1 MRRPWIKVETSTPDK
16 PEICAIATMLR
27 MDTDSVLGK
36 LIRLWS
42 WVEVTRV
49 PANDLGVTREFID
62 KLVGRKGF
70 AAAMVS
76 AGWLDEKEG
85 KLAIL
90 NLDRHN
96 GGLAKVRALTAQ
108 RVALHRKRKLARQT
122 KDVSKPLPA
131 EAPEPTPEPP
141 AEVPSKPTRKPA
153 AAAQSKPNPE
163 PTAEVQTE
171 PTPEPPAVHSESA
184 PEPTA
189 EIQAEPVP
197 SVEVVE
203 EVVPPS
209 NSEPVAPTPTVT
221 EKVTPIE
228 EPQAI
233 AAAPPAPPE
242 APPAPPPESEEAVVT
257 EDPSPRKRRSRATV
271 ATVDQPMLF

>member
-1 MRRPWIKVETSTPDK
+1 MRRPWIKVETATPDK

-122 KDVSKPLPA
+122 KDVSKPSSP

-141 AEVPSKPTRKPA
+141 AEL
-153 AAAQSKPNPE
+153 
-163 PTAEVQTE
+163 QTE
-171 PTPEPPAVHSESA
+171 PTPEPPAVHSEPA

-189 EIQAEPVP
+189 DVQAEPVP
-197 SVEVVE
+197 AVEVVE
-203 EVVPPS
+203 EVIPPS
-209 NSEPVAPTPTVT
+209 HSESVVPTLTVT
-221 EKVTPIE
+221 EKLTPIE

-242 APPAPPPESEEAVVT
+242 APPAPLPEIEEAVVT

>member
-1 MRRPWIKVETSTPDK
+1 MRRPWIKVETATPDK

-122 KDVSKPLPA
+122 KDVSKPLSP

-153 AAAQSKPNPE
+153 AAAHSKP
-163 PTAEVQTE
+163 A
-171 PTPEPPAVHSESA
+171 PEPPAVHSEPA

-189 EIQAEPVP
+189 DVQAEPVP

-203 EVVPPS
+203 EVIPPS
-209 NSEPVAPTPTVT
+209 HSEPVAPASTVT
-221 EKVTPIE
+221 E
-228 EPQAI
+228 AN
-233 AAAPPAPPE
+233 AH
-242 APPAPPPESEEAVVT
+242 
-257 EDPSPRKRRSRATV
+257 
-271 ATVDQPMLF
+271 